1 MYNLMHRVILFFFEN
16 LISNLYS
23 IFFFYNLFKNQTEWK
38 ELDELILNPDQW
50 PLPRFE
56 NSIDEKK
63 MHGVD
68 VSVSRSKIEK
78 MKML

>member
-1 MYNLMHRVILFFFEN
+1 
-16 LISNLYS
+16 
-23 IFFFYNLFKNQTEWK
+23 
-38 ELDELILNPDQW
+38 LDELILNPDQW

-78 MKML
+78 MKM